1 MSSSLFAILW
11 KICPELDMNQMLYR
25 LLQRQQYSILQITS
39 ILLSNTKEVSCKRMP
54 STARTD
60 EKKSEE
66 DKESV
71 LFSTD
76 TENGGRTGL
85 KLT

>member
-1 MSSSLFAILW
+1 
-11 KICPELDMNQMLYR
+11 
-25 LLQRQQYSILQITS
+25 
-39 ILLSNTKEVSCKRMP
+39 MP